1 MAGYTTI
8 KIRRGNDAEL
18 PPLQEGELGYSLD
31 SYTLY
36 SGTDGTRY
44 GVRTIGAFIRDTCV
58 VVIRD
63 KVQLS
68 GLKTID
74 GIELKAGDRVL
85 CVAQDL
91 NDSDVETAKESG
103 RFQTKLGGSWT
114 KCGVYVVAEGT
125 WTQAR
130 DFGCLRQYSPYMLVP
145 VKYGPYAGIWAIIL
159 TRTSSGAVDKAY
171 WSQIADSFESFTV
184 TDTAGTTVTIKK
196 NDNITFIS
204 QLSPSFTPSNG
215 EIAIDASEIAP
226 ATLTV
231 VTDEKD
237 PYGNKHTYT
246 LDAAKREHC
255 HDNRYV
261 NIVGDT
267 MTGPLILSRDP
278 VEDKEAATKFY
289 VDEHDQQTL
298 EAAQEYAKTYA
309 DTNKVHAVNG
319 DDFIIATTAQN
330 GEQKTVTLALR
341 TTTAEN
347 DAEAT
352 TKVSRADH
360 LHDGRY
366 LQLTGGTMT
375 GDIILSKEPADNMGV
390 PTKGYVDNVV
400 SGSASAIL
408 TGLQGTSGIS
418 VVLND
423 NSTVTISPIYA
434 GEDGDYGIEDKIARS
449 DHLHDATY
457 LRLDGSIPMTGPLQ
471 LSGDDITNENQATTK
486 QFVEN
491 SITQAISN
499 IFVGDTNI
507 VSIGKPGLAP
517 ALPEQQVPQTYLASN
532 GTWTTLDLSSITV
545 EQYGPGNVSSDD
557 GVYLPGTMPAGYIIT
572 GIEPNSGAPIYVVMN
587 DDITSPY
594 YRGNKFVNGA
604 GEWVDFDDGN
614 LSEILA

>member
-44 GVRTIGAFIRDTCV
+44 GVRTIGAFIRDTCA

-63 KVQLS
+63 KVTLSGIPTVDGVQLS
-68 GLKTID
+68 
-74 GIELKAGDRVL
+74 AGDRVL

-159 TRTSSGAVDKAY
+159 TRMSSGAVDKAY

-261 NIVGDT
+261 NITGDT
-267 MTGPLILSRDP
+267 MTGPLILPRDP

-360 LHDGRY
+360 LHDGTY
-366 LQLTGGTMT
+366 LRLDGSVPMT
-375 GDIILSKEPADNMGV
+375 GDIILSKEPTDDMGV
-390 PTKGYVDNVV
+390 PTKGYVD
-400 SGSASAIL
+400 SASSGQAV
-408 TGLQGTSGIS
+408 GLASNITAGNNGISITVDTSGEYPA
-418 VVLND
+418 
-423 NSTVTISPIYA
+423 VTISA
-434 GEDGDYGIEDKIARS
+434 AFDENETGESTFVARADHNHDTDYVNVSGD
-449 DHLHDATY
+449 T
-457 LRLDGSIPMTGPLQ
+457 MTGPL
-471 LSGDDITNENQATTK
+471 
-486 QFVEN
+486 
-491 SITQAISN
+491 SINADPTDPSHAANKSYVDAVVNNTIDG
-499 IFVGDTNI
+499 IFVDNSPYRVQQGFD
-507 VSIGKPGLAP
+507 GLVP
-517 ALPEQQVPQTYLASN
+517 KLPEQGSEILYLASN
-532 GTWTTLDLSSITV
+532 GQWLPLDITV
-545 EQYGPGNVSSDD
+545 DAVVYGPINTDESGKMLSGMLGD
-557 GVYLPGTMPAGYIIT
+557 GQVETGFNEAAGVPTYT
-572 GIEPNSGAPIYVVMN
+572 ALNT
-587 DDITSPY
+587 DISSPY
-594 YRGNKFVNGA
+594 YGGRYVYNGI
-604 GEWVDFDDGN
+604 GSWMDMDDGA
-614 LSEILA
+614 LTDILA

>member
-44 GVRTIGAFIRDTCV
+44 GVRTIGAFIRDTCA

-63 KVQLS
+63 KVTLS
-68 GLKTID
+68 GVPTID
-74 GIELKAGDRVL
+74 GIKLSAGDRVL

-261 NIVGDT
+261 NITGDT
-267 MTGPLILSRDP
+267 MTGPLILPRDP

-309 DTNKVHAVNG
+309 DTNKVHTVNG

-375 GDIILSKEPADNMGV
+375 GQITLPDGTPNDNQAVQKSYVDIAIQQVNNTISGMVSDIATEDDGGININPSADSPSTKIITAKLLAKSDENGQTDNLARADHLHSQYLDTTKTDSTEIMGPIILSAVLSDTSNV
-390 PTKGYVDNVV
+390 NQAVTKSYVDEMV
-400 SGSASAIL
+400 SS
-408 TGLQGTSGIS
+408 
-418 VVLND
+418 
-423 NSTVTISPIYA
+423 STEIYA
-434 GEDGDYGIEDKIARS
+434 G
-449 DHLHDATY
+449 
-457 LRLDGSIPMTGPLQ
+457 
-471 LSGDDITNENQATTK
+471 TN
-486 QFVEN
+486 
-491 SITQAISN
+491 
-499 IFVGDTNI
+499 
-507 VSIGKPGLAP
+507 KPGLVPPRDMGVSGDP
-517 ALPEQQVPQTYLASN
+517 ANYALTMDGQWTQPLVPVYN
-532 GTWTTLDLSSITV
+532 GTDFAGTVPMPNIELTEDTTQYVRYFLDMSGQWADL
-545 EQYGPGNVSSDD
+545 DD
-557 GVYLPGTMPAGYIIT
+557 GTL
-572 GIEPNSGAPIYVVMN
+572 ES
-587 DDITSPY
+587 
-594 YRGNKFVNGA
+594 
-604 GEWVDFDDGN
+604 
-614 LSEILA
+614 ILA

>member
-261 NIVGDT
+261 NITGDT
-267 MTGPLILSRDP
+267 MTGPLILPRDP

-341 TTTAEN
+341 TTTEEN

-366 LQLTGGTMT
+366 LQLTGGTMAGQIT
-375 GDIILSKEPADNMGV
+375 LPDGTPNDNQAV
-390 PTKGYVDNVV
+390 QKSYVDI
-400 SGSASAIL
+400 AI
-408 TGLQGTSGIS
+408 QQ
-418 VVLND
+418 VN
-423 NSTVTISPIYA
+423 NTISGMVSDIA
-434 GEDGDYGIEDKIARS
+434 TEDDGGININPSADSPQTKIITAKLLEKSDENGQTDNLARA
-449 DHLHDATY
+449 DHLHSQY
-457 LRLDGSIPMTGPLQ
+457 LDTTKTESTEIMGPLI
-471 LSGDDITNENQATTK
+471 LSATLSDTSNVNQAVTK
-486 QFVEN
+486 SYVDEMV
-491 SITQAISN
+491 SSSTEIYS
-499 IFVGDTNI
+499 GTN
-507 VSIGKPGLAP
+507 KPGLVPPRDMGVSGDP
-517 ALPEQQVPQTYLASN
+517 ANYALTMDGQWTQPLVPVYN
-532 GTWTTLDLSSITV
+532 GTDFSGTVPMPNIELTEDTTQYVRYFLDMSGQWTDL
-545 EQYGPGNVSSDD
+545 DD
-557 GVYLPGTMPAGYIIT
+557 GTL
-572 GIEPNSGAPIYVVMN
+572 
-587 DDITSPY
+587 TS
-594 YRGNKFVNGA
+594 
-604 GEWVDFDDGN
+604 
-614 LSEILA
+614 ILA

>member
-44 GVRTIGAFIRDTCV
+44 GVRTIGAFIRDTCA

-63 KVQLS
+63 KVTLSGIPTVDGIQLS
-68 GLKTID
+68 
-74 GIELKAGDRVL
+74 AGDRVL

-91 NDSDVETAKESG
+91 NDGDVEAAKESG

-114 KCGVYVVAEGT
+114 KCGVYIVAEGA

-145 VKYGPYAGIWAIIL
+145 VKYGPHAGIWAIIL

-184 TDTAGTTVTIKK
+184 TDTAGTTVTVEK

-204 QLSPSFTPSNG
+204 KLSPSFTPSNG
-215 EIAIDASEIAP
+215 DIVIDASEIAP

-231 VTDEKD
+231 TTDEKD
-237 PYGNKHTYT
+237 PYGNKYTYT

-261 NIVGDT
+261 NITGDT

-278 VEDKEAATKFY
+278 VEDREAATKFY

-309 DTNKVHAVNG
+309 DNNKVHAVNG
-319 DDFIIATTAQN
+319 DDFIVATTTQN

-375 GDIILSKEPADNMGV
+375 GQITLPDGTPNDNQAVQKSYVDIAIQQVNNTISGMVSDIATEDDGGININPSADSPSTKIITAKLLAKSDENGQTDNLARADHLHSQYLDTTRTDSTEIMGPLILSATLSDTSNV
-390 PTKGYVDNVV
+390 NQAVTKSYVDEMV
-400 SGSASAIL
+400 SS
-408 TGLQGTSGIS
+408 
-418 VVLND
+418 
-423 NSTVTISPIYA
+423 STEIYA
-434 GEDGDYGIEDKIARS
+434 GTD
-449 DHLHDATY
+449 
-457 LRLDGSIPMTGPLQ
+457 
-471 LSGDDITNENQATTK
+471 
-486 QFVEN
+486 
-491 SITQAISN
+491 
-499 IFVGDTNI
+499 
-507 VSIGKPGLAP
+507 KPGLVPPRDMGVSGDP
-517 ALPEQQVPQTYLASN
+517 ANYALTMDGQWTQPLVPVYN
-532 GTWTTLDLSSITV
+532 GTDFSGTVPMPNIELTEDTTQYVRYFLDMSGQWTDL
-545 EQYGPGNVSSDD
+545 DD
-557 GVYLPGTMPAGYIIT
+557 GTL
-572 GIEPNSGAPIYVVMN
+572 
-587 DDITSPY
+587 TS
-594 YRGNKFVNGA
+594 
-604 GEWVDFDDGN
+604 
-614 LSEILA
+614 ILA

>member
-44 GVRTIGAFIRDTCV
+44 GVRTIGAFIRDTCA

-63 KVQLS
+63 KVTLS
-68 GLKTID
+68 GVPTVD
-74 GIELKAGDRVL
+74 GIKLSAGDRVL

-91 NDSDVETAKESG
+91 NDGDVEAAKESG

-114 KCGVYVVAEGT
+114 KCGVYVVAEGA

-171 WSQIADSFESFTV
+171 WSQIADSFESFTM

-215 EIAIDASEIAP
+215 DIVIDASEIAP

-237 PYGNKHTYT
+237 PYGNKYTYT

-261 NIVGDT
+261 NITGDT
-267 MTGPLILSRDP
+267 MTGPLILPRDP

-309 DTNKVHAVNG
+309 DNNKVHAVNG
-319 DDFIIATTAQN
+319 DDFIVVTTAQN

-347 DAEAT
+347 DTEAT

-360 LHDGRY
+360 LHDGTY
-366 LQLTGGTMT
+366 LRLDGSVPMT
-375 GDIILSKEPADNMGV
+375 GDIILSKEPADDMGV

-400 SGSASAIL
+400 EGSASAIL
-408 TGLQGTSGIS
+408 TGLQGTNGIS

-423 NSTVTISPIYA
+423 NDTVTISPIYE
-434 GEDGDYGIEDKIARS
+434 GEDGDYGVEDKIARS

-517 ALPEQQVPQTYLASN
+517 ALPADQSTPLF
-532 GTWTTLDLSSITV
+532 LSSNAQWLPATV
-545 EQYGPGNVSSDD
+545 EINQANYGPNNADSS
-557 GVYLPGTMPAGYIIT
+557 GVYLPGLVPSGQINGETNPGTGVTEII
-572 GIEPNSGAPIYVVMN
+572 NLS
-587 DDITSPY
+587 DDESSPL
-594 YRGNKFVNGA
+594 YRGRYTLNGA
-604 GEWVDFDDGN
+604 GQWADMDDGT
-614 LSEILA
+614 LSSIL

>member
-44 GVRTIGAFIRDTCV
+44 GVRTIGAFIRDTCA

-68 GLKTID
+68 GLQTVD

-91 NDSDVETAKESG
+91 NDDEVDGAKESG
-103 RFQTKLGGSWT
+103 RFATKLGGSWT
-114 KCGVYVVAEGT
+114 KCGVYVVSEGS
-125 WTQAR
+125 WGQAR

-159 TRTSSGAVDKAY
+159 ARTSSGAVDKAY
-171 WSQIADSFESFTV
+171 WSQVADSFESFTV
-184 TDTAGTTVTIKK
+184 TDTDGTTVTVEK

-215 EIAIDASEIAP
+215 DNVIDASEIAP

-237 PYGNKHTYT
+237 PYGHKYTYT

-261 NIVGDT
+261 NITGDT

-319 DDFIIATTAQN
+319 DDFIVATTTQN

-375 GDIILSKEPADNMGV
+375 GQITLPDGTPNDNQAV
-390 PTKGYVDNVV
+390 QKSYVDI
-400 SGSASAIL
+400 AI
-408 TGLQGTSGIS
+408 QQ
-418 VVLND
+418 VN
-423 NSTVTISPIYA
+423 NTISGMVSDIA
-434 GEDGDYGIEDKIARS
+434 TEDDGGININPSADSPQTKIITAKLLAKSDENGQTDNLARA
-449 DHLHDATY
+449 DHLHSQY
-457 LRLDGSIPMTGPLQ
+457 LDTTKTDSTEIMGPLI
-471 LSGDDITNENQATTK
+471 LSATLSDTSNVNQAVTK
-486 QFVEN
+486 AYVDEKMQEG
-491 SITQAISN
+491 QAV
-499 IFVGDTNI
+499 FAGE
-507 VSIGKPGLAP
+507 GPGLVP
-517 ALPEQQVPQTYLASN
+517 GKDPTVDEENKRKYAL
-532 GTWTTLDLSSITV
+532 
-545 EQYGPGNVSSDD
+545 
-557 GVYLPGTMPAGYIIT
+557 TM
-572 GIEPNSGAPIYVVMN
+572 S
-587 DDITSPY
+587 
-594 YRGNKFVNGA
+594 
-604 GEWVDFDDGN
+604 GEWVTPIEPIYDGTNYPGLVPVAPDSIPEGADYTMYFLNMNGDWTEAKIDDGK
-614 LSEILA
+614 LSDILA